1 MKAACSSGLSFGG
14 GVVLVATFTPSSI
27 KKFSEPAG
35 EQMHRRR
42 AALEELL
49 WNWCG
54 AFERML
60 MLSPALT
67 MDFFPRR
74 VTSTSPSSRMNVSSK
89 SWRCG
94 PGPPPGGT
102 CMSMTQKRPLVSSPV
117 TVMVRFHPNQRE
129 PDKLRPGMSV
139 TPKVRLD

>member
-1 MKAACSSGLSFGG
+1 MTVRAPVQDSHLEGYSVFMKAACSSGLSFGG

-54 AFERML
+54 AFEGML
-60 MLSPALT
+60 MAVSYTHLDVYKRQLS
-67 MDFFPRR
+67 R
-74 VTSTSPSSRMNVSSK
+74 
-89 SWRCG
+89 
-94 PGPPPGGT
+94 
-102 CMSMTQKRPLVSSPV
+102 
-117 TVMVRFHPNQRE
+117 
-129 PDKLRPGMSV
+129 
-139 TPKVRLD
+139 